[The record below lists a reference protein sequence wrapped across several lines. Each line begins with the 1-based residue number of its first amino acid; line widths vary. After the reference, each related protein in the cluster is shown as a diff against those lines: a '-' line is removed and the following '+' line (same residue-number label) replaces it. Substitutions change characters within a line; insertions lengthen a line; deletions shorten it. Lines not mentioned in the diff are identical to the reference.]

1 MNKVEDK
8 DEPTEMDSHGNR
20 YWRNDKG
27 LYHRIDGPAREY
39 ANGSKE
45 WYIHGERHRIDGPA
59 CEWSDG
65 DKWWYLNGKRH
76 RTDGPAIEEPNRRR
90 CWYINGIETTKIS
103 DFLKGVCNG

>member
-27 LYHRIDGPAREY
+27 LYHRIDGPA
-39 ANGSKE
+39 
-45 WYIHGERHRIDGPA
+45 

-65 DKWWYLNGKRH
+65 EKWWYLNGKRH